1 MIDERLRN
9 LILPY
14 LKMELPKGQ
23 HRYIDAMLEEAVIT
37 HDEDG
42 ELVSVPIIVSSGV
55 FHYICLQFST
65 LNGAYYGTEMWHVA
79 KQKGS
84 KA

>member
-1 MIDERLRN
+1 MITERLRN

-14 LKMELPKGQ
+14 LKMEISKEQ
-23 HRYIDAMLEEAVIT
+23 YKYIDTMMDEAVIT

-42 ELVSVPIIVSSGV
+42 ELVNIPIIVPSGA

-65 LNGAYYGTEMWHVA
+65 LNGAYYGTEMWAVA
-79 KQKGS
+79 KEKGT
-84 KA
+84 KV